1 MGTRTRRRRT
11 PTNAKL
17 SLKSTNFVQ
26 PKSLPTNL
34 TTLHSFQSS
43 SSVPVTRSSLILPS
57 GKALEFIFTKTLS
70 IQSSL
75 NTRKSP
81 EFVANFYSLYTWT
94 KTKETCTL
102 LMFPS
107 HSTTGMLLIAAA
119 AIPCPVWPSPA
130 TSSSL
135 SLETSSS
142 TKTVSWC
149 HHCCFLLLLHK
160 HRTRLTAIRIELV
173 EDEEPDPQVRFTYN
187 SSKYHWI
194 EWIVVYLNER
204 NISRASKRRPLLN
217 LHKKNIIMFHKTV
230 FIYSLTLAI
239 YRHGHFE
246 CVWNGNRPW
255 TRSKNPSSSS

>member
-1 MGTRTRRRRT
+1 MGTRTRRRRRT

-57 GKALEFIFTKTLS
+57 GKALYLNLYSPRHFQF
-70 IQSSL
+70 SL
-75 NTRKSP
+75 HSTHENPP
-81 EFVANFYSLYTWT
+81 EFVANLYSLYTWT
-94 KTKETCTL
+94 KTNETCTL

-107 HSTTGMLLIAAA
+107 HSTTGMLLA

-142 TKTVSWC
+142 TKTVSWP
-149 HHCCFLLLLHK
+149 LLLL
-160 HRTRLTAIRIELV
+160 
-173 EDEEPDPQVRFTYN
+173 
-187 SSKYHWI
+187 
-194 EWIVVYLNER
+194 
-204 NISRASKRRPLLN
+204 
-217 LHKKNIIMFHKTV
+217 
-230 FIYSLTLAI
+230 
-239 YRHGHFE
+239 
-246 CVWNGNRPW
+246 
-255 TRSKNPSSSS
+255 PSSPPQTPNTTDCDQNRVGRG